1 MFQFRDIRIYSQ
13 IFSLKFHVVIRPFVS
28 DIFSYY
34 YYYYYPGKHSVTRL
48 GWMKRLV
55 VSYAEYSGNG
65 VRCRVKGMG
74 SHISVKSLGNPT
86 ICIYFPG
93 RIFFHGSNDDKLH
106 SLPRSW
112 SFLGRKLVKK
122 YLKRDTH
129 TTSCNE
135 NREAILD
142 FQNFLLHRATKNINK
157 NESNIFAVR
166 TKKLVSCNANE

>member
-34 YYYYYPGKHSVTRL
+34 YHYPRKHSVTRL
-48 GWMKRLV
+48 GFMKPLV

-93 RIFFHGSNDDKLH
+93 RIFFHGSNDEKLH
-106 SLPRSW
+106 SLPWSW
-112 SFLGRKLVKK
+112 SFLEKK
-122 YLKRDTH
+122 EAREKISQARYARHIAWWKPRPYL
-129 TTSCNE
+129 
-135 NREAILD
+135 
-142 FQNFLLHRATKNINK
+142 
-157 NESNIFAVR
+157 IFKIFSSIVR
-166 TKKLVSCNANE
+166 RRI

>member
-34 YYYYYPGKHSVTRL
+34 YYYPRKHSVARL
-48 GWMKRLV
+48 AFMKRLV

-74 SHISVKSLGNPT
+74 SHISVKSPGNPT

-93 RIFFHGSNDDKLH
+93 RIFFHGSNDEKLH

-112 SFLGRKLVKK
+112 SFLEKSSWKK
-122 YLKRDTH
+122 ISQAKYTASGD
-129 TTSCNE
+129 E
-135 NREAILD
+135 NRDYI
-142 FQNFLLHRATKNINK
+142 
-157 NESNIFAVR
+157 
-166 TKKLVSCNANE
+166 